1 MTALAFGT
9 ARGKTAGKARTVP
22 QRAEKEW
29 ETVYKKRQTA
39 TWQSA
44 LLVRGTRLELAWY
57 NHTPLKRAR
66 LPIPPS
72 SHDCAATRCR
82 IKYFITTPYKKSIS
96 FCVFFCFCAFFC
108 VAAYFCA
115 AEDLCRK
122 LPRIFAEN
130 CRGSLPKTAED
141 LCRKPAKDLCRKP
154 AKDLCRK
161 LPRIFAE
168 NCPLHK
174 RQKSG
179 ILKGGGAMGFLDS
192 YKKLEKLC
200 GEIYGDEYG
209 VSVYIEEMR
218 SRPDGSYYV
227 PGWEE
232 DLKQLKH
239 YRWVRN
245 KIVHEPNCTE
255 KTMCEPR
262 DTRWIDDFYLRMM
275 SSNDP
280 LAVYYKAGNRRTA
293 QNPYP
298 EQRTISAQNLY
309 NAQKAHS
316 AQNPHPAQKPKK
328 ANGPKPTGNP
338 QGRHKKTP
346 SRAVGWF
353 LCLLGI
359 LSFLAAAAWI
369 ANRIG

>member
-115 AEDLCRK
+115 AE
-122 LPRIFAEN
+122 
-130 CRGSLPKTAED
+130 
-141 LCRKPAKDLCRKP
+141 
-154 AKDLCRK
+154 DLCRK

>member
-130 CRGSLPKTAED
+130 CRGSLPKTRQGSLPKTRQGSLPKTAED
-141 LCRKPAKDLCRKP
+141 LCRKL
-154 AKDLCRK
+154 
-161 LPRIFAE
+161 
-168 NCPLHK
+168 
-174 RQKSG
+174 
-179 ILKGGGAMGFLDS
+179 
-192 YKKLEKLC
+192 
-200 GEIYGDEYG
+200 
-209 VSVYIEEMR
+209 
-218 SRPDGSYYV
+218 
-227 PGWEE
+227 
-232 DLKQLKH
+232 
-239 YRWVRN
+239 
-245 KIVHEPNCTE
+245 
-255 KTMCEPR
+255 
-262 DTRWIDDFYLRMM
+262 
-275 SSNDP
+275 P
-280 LAVYYKAGNRRTA
+280 LAQTA
-293 QNPYP
+293 EKRYP
-298 EQRTISAQNLY
+298 ERGWRNGFFGFV
-309 NAQKAHS
+309 QKA
-316 AQNPHPAQKPKK
+316 
-328 ANGPKPTGNP
+328 
-338 QGRHKKTP
+338 
-346 SRAVGWF
+346 
-353 LCLLGI
+353 
-359 LSFLAAAAWI
+359 
-369 ANRIG
+369 